1 MQILASVIWFQPQY
15 RSRHPVNCMFLL
27 YKRSSK
33 GLRYPQSIEFDFG
46 NKITTWHRTHVS
58 HTGAQILLS
67 GCIKPGKTNV
77 ATQRSRFDHATVFFF
92 SVFFPLV
99 SSRSDFDKMLDS
111 WQPSRQTY
119 RDVPT
124 CTCQKLVRKAK
135 IYKWKANG
143 EVSWSAGR
151 ARRERLRLVAYS
163 RTLLSFSVAHLV
175 VLFPLIFMLRLL
187 VLLSFGGPK
196 CDVFEPLLLY
206 ILYFAM

>member
-27 YKRSSK
+27 YKRIKVSPKYWIWLWEQNHYLASHPCFPHRCTNPSK
-33 GLRYPQSIEFDFG
+33 WMHQTGENERGYPALPFWPC
-46 NKITTWHRTHVS
+46 N
-58 HTGAQILLS
+58 
-67 GCIKPGKTNV
+67 C
-77 ATQRSRFDHATVFFF
+77 FFF

-196 CDVFEPLLLY
+196 CDVFEPLLFFVF
-206 ILYFAM
+206 YFAM